1 MIALAI
7 SLISQLPQHLFSVEV
22 AAFCPFSGISF
33 PKVYENHTEKVY
45 DFHTICIGGRKKP
58 LLFLHETLILHCQ

>member
-33 PKVYENHTEKVY
+33 PKVYENHTEKCMIFIQSALEAEKNLCY
-45 DFHTICIGGRKKP
+45 SCTKH
-58 LLFLHETLILHCQ
+58 